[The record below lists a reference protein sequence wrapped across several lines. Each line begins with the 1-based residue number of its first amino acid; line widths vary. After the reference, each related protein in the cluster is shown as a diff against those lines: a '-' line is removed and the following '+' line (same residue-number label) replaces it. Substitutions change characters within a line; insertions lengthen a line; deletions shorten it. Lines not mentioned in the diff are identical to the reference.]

1 MLGKKELM
9 EEIATSKS
17 KFTSTALAAV
27 AFACFLALAS
37 KDTKD
42 FLNNFSMACFALA
55 LPLLFACM
63 AIEESIAETKTPEK
77 ARHVAKYWEAIG
89 AVLTAYGLA
98 LLAFGISIY
107 VGSAL
112 CLGFVVAI
120 GILFYAGF
128 LRK

>member
-1 MLGKKELM
+1 M
-9 EEIATSKS
+9 EETATSKS

-37 KDTKD
+37 KDTMD
-42 FLNNFSMACFALA
+42 FLNHLSMACFALA
-55 LPLLFACM
+55 LPFLIVCV

-77 ARHVAKYWEAIG
+77 ARHAAKYWEAIG
-89 AVLTAYGLA
+89 AVLTAFGLA
-98 LLAFGISIY
+98 LLAFGISVLI
-107 VGSAL
+107 GSAL
-112 CLGFVVAI
+112 CIGFVVAI